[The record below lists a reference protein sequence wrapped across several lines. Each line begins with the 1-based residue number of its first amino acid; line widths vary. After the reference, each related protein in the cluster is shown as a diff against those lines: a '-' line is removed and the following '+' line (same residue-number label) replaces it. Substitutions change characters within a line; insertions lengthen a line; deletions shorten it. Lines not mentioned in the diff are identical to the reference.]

1 MTYIFLLQIN
11 VIKDQH
17 RLVMAIDGARPDVVK
32 SSENKLIDALEKLLQ
47 LIVGGEKVSAKQ
59 YRQRDNLTVETDPSS
74 TDFWFYVVDPAT
86 ETILERNSTKVT
98 R

>member
-1 MTYIFLLQIN
+1 
-11 VIKDQH
+11 
-17 RLVMAIDGARPDVVK
+17 MAIDGARPDIVK
-32 SSENKLIDALEKLLQ
+32 SSESKLIDVLERQLH

-59 YRQRDNLTVETDPSS
+59 YRRRENLTIETDPSS

-86 ETILERNSTKVT
+86 ETILERNNTKVA